1 MQRDRGG
8 IGDGCDGMGIAW
20 GGGRWW
26 MRGDVDVIVQ
36 ASVMDAKGE
45 EASCEVGGRW
55 MRRGR
60 QWMRRG
66 EDRMVQA

>member
-1 MQRDRGG
+1 
-8 IGDGCDGMGIAW
+8 
-20 GGGRWW
+20 

-60 QWMRRG
+60 QWMRRDK
-66 EDRMVQA
+66 DRMVKA